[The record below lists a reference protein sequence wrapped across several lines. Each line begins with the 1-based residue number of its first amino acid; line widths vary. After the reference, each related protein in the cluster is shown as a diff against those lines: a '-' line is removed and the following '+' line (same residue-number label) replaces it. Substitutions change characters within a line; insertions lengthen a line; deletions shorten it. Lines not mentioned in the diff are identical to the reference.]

1 MAENRL
7 AHANLIVGPRDV
19 GKLALALE
27 LARAVNCL
35 ADVADRPCNKCV
47 QCSRIAAGQH
57 ADVHLISLRHTSN
70 AKERRKEMSIDDVRE
85 VEHLASLMPFEGRC
99 RVFIFDE
106 AERLSEEASNA
117 LLKTLEEPPPH
128 VLLVLTTT
136 KEDSLLPTIR
146 SRCQRLEMRP
156 LPFEDVVESLVRD
169 QGLERSEAERL
180 ARLSRGRIGWA
191 VNAARDP
198 QGAEERATDL
208 GELAGLTQASLY
220 ERFQFA
226 DSLARKFVQDR
237 EKGRESLYL
246 WLQWWR
252 DVLLVQA
259 GLREFV
265 LNFEQ
270 IEELQQEAGRYSQ
283 AAVTAFMHR
292 VMWTLDALEHNATPR
307 LALEN
312 LMLSMPR

>member
-1 MAENRL
+1 M

-19 GKLALALE
+19 GKLALALD
-27 LARAVNCL
+27 LACAVNCL
-35 ADVADRPCNKCV
+35 SEVADRPCGKCS

-57 ADVHLISLRHTSN
+57 ADVRLISLRRASDT
-70 AKERRKEMSIDDVRE
+70 KERRKEIGIDDVRE
-85 VEHLASLMPFEGRC
+85 VEHLASLMPFEGKW

-156 LPFEDVVESLVRD
+156 LPYEDVVESLVAD
-169 QGLERSEAERL
+169 QGLERDAAERL
-180 ARLSRGRIGWA
+180 ARLSRGRVGWA
-191 VNAARDP
+191 INAARDP
-198 QGAEERATDL
+198 KGAEERTIEL
-208 GELAGLTQASLY
+208 GEFAGLTRASLY

-226 DSLARKFVQDR
+226 DSLARRFVQDR
-237 EKGRESLYL
+237 AKGRESLYL

-259 GLREFV
+259 GLHEFV

-270 IEELQQEAGRYSQ
+270 LEELQQEAGRYSQ

-292 VMWTLDALEHNATPR
+292 VMRTLDALEHNATPR

-312 LMLSMPR
+312 LMLSVPR